1 MKWPILLTQ
10 FLIPKPSTLEKNT
23 GIPDCNGIGP
33 SRQFLGMGALTV
45 LYACGP
51 VARIHGWFCLKWP
64 ILPTLLTRKPS
75 TSENNARI
83 PECNGIGPSCQF
95 LGMGDLTVL
104 CSLQSCHKDA
114 WVVLFEVAYLTDAI
128 TNSKTVN
135 IGELRW
141 NTGIQWYWAITPV
154 LRDGVSYV
162 VVQPAVLSQGCMGG
176 SF

>member
-1 MKWPILLTQ
+1 
-10 FLIPKPSTLEKNT
+10 
-23 GIPDCNGIGP
+23 
-33 SRQFLGMGALTV
+33 
-45 LYACGP
+45 
-51 VARIHGWFCLKWP
+51 
-64 ILPTLLTRKPS
+64 
-75 TSENNARI
+75 
-83 PECNGIGPSCQF
+83 
-95 LGMGDLTVL
+95 MGDLTVL